1 MASYAEIRR
10 RLYDA
15 AETLDDPTA
24 EIPSMEI
31 RVAVNDLLGRLAL
44 SLMTLLKGSGYLT
57 SHPVQRLVREAM
69 FFLVWSAP
77 PSVQMGELDLL
88 WP

>member
-1 MASYAEIRR
+1 M
-10 RLYDA
+10 D
-15 AETLDDPTA
+15 
-24 EIPSMEI
+24 I
-31 RVAVNDLLGRLAL
+31 RVAVNDCVTRLAMTCLTL
-44 SLMTLLKGSGYLT
+44 SKGSGYLS

-77 PSVQMGELDLL
+77 THVQLGTLRRI